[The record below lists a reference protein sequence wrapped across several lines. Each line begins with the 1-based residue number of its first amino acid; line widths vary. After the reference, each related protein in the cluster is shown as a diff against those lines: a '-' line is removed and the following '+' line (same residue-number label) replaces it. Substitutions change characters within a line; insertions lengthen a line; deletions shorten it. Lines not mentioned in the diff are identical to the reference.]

1 MGIFIL
7 SNWFVAT
14 KSGYIMFVCARCMCC
29 VYIIC
34 GSTDWIIKCYKITGI
49 INEYIRFIAACVCVC
64 ASVHSCDGFCSLFFV
79 SFHMKSVWNWLIF
92 ITVTMCTHSTTMRT
106 LRCACVRVCMDEYSI
121 ISREKL
127 KLRTKSMSMEIKW
140 KMDFESRR
148 TRTHRIDNNNIDQIC
163 IDWYN
168 QLSEFYYYPWSS
180 NVWSTPWCARIFF
193 QTQIQISIARSLS
206 PCMCTH
212 LFVMRRFR
220 FASMNNRF
228 SMSLFPL
235 IIHAI
240 YIHVSYTPSVRLR
253 I

>member
-1 MGIFIL
+1 MHVL
-7 SNWFVAT
+7 
-14 KSGYIMFVCARCMCC
+14 C
-29 VYIIC
+29 VYHMWL
-34 GSTDWIIKCYKITGI
+34 DWLNNKMLQNHWHHQWI
-49 INEYIRFIAACVCVC
+49 YIRFSAACVCVC